1 MTNVDASLALFLML
15 GQSAERTVKFH
26 PETTPAEGLLLS
38 DSYDLATVLPAEV
51 RQAASA
57 SYVYKLFFVF
67 ENFLRDFVLSALS
80 EDDKDNWWNKVPSDV
95 QKEVSDL
102 EEKEETKAWMA
113 LGSRPKLALTTYP
126 QLLAI
131 IEHRWKD
138 EFQELVR
145 DKSLIQEARHI
156 GHSRNALC
164 HMTEVPEEEIDRVKQ
179 VIRDWFRV
187 VAP

>member
-1 MTNVDASLALFLML
+1 MSHVDSSLALFLML

-38 DSYDLATVLPAEV
+38 DSYDLATVLPGEV

-67 ENFLRDFVLSALS
+67 ENFLRDFVLGALS
-80 EDDKDNWWNKVPSDV
+80 EEDKDNWWNKVPPDV
-95 QKEVSDL
+95 QKEVSEL
-102 EEKEETKAWMA
+102 EEKEENKAWMA

-126 QLLAI
+126 QLLSI
-131 IEHRWKD
+131 IDYRWKE
-138 EFQELVR
+138 EFQDLIR

-156 GHSRNALC
+156 GHIRNALC
-164 HMTEVPEEEIDRVKQ
+164 HMTVVPEEEVERVKQ